1 MIALGLSLRLSALAV
16 TALAL
21 ADPSEAYDRGRTA
34 FLRAEYQRAITTL
47 EPLLYPELRLESED
61 EVVQAHR
68 ILGVSY
74 LFENQP
80 DHARSEFRK
89 LLELAPD
96 FRFDPLLDP
105 PRVVDFFNQVVREQ
119 QDELG
124 DIESRLKKREAELAR
139 RSSQV
144 LERRIERRSF
154 LINFVPF
161 GAGQFQNQQRR
172 KAWVFFATEAALA
185 ATSIAAFVTNFSLYG
200 VRPIRPCLDP
210 PTTNPS
216 GTPWVC
222 PSRPDRPFGRE
233 LLSNPDAGADGQWNP
248 VLRGRHLGRRRCD
261 SQLPERGSDRRN
273 PGRPPAA
280 RTGVL
285 DAFAW
290 ATLAGWCRSAARA
303 ALDAPLANAP
313 RPRRPLDIDLLIGD
327 PTSHG
332 DVADAGSRKRG
343 EGLSHLQEDH
353 VARPFRR
360 G

>member
-1 MIALGLSLRLSALAV
+1 MIALGLSLPLSALAV
-16 TALAL
+16 TAFAL
-21 ADPSEAYDRGRTA
+21 ADPSEAYERGRTA
-34 FLRAEYQRAITTL
+34 FFRGEYQRAITTL

-80 DHARSEFRK
+80 DHAKSEFRK

-105 PRVVDFFNQVVREQ
+105 PRVVDFFNQVVKEQ

-172 KAWVFFATEAALA
+172 KGWMFFGTEAALA

-210 PTTNPS
+210 PITNPS
-216 GTPWVC
+216 GAPWVC
-222 PSRPDRPFGRE
+222 PPSRIDHSGEDFSRTLTRVQMASGTLFFAVAIWGVI
-233 LLSNPDAGADGQWNP
+233 DAIRNFQSEVPIGETLAGPQQPGP
-248 VLRGRHLGRRRCD
+248 VSLMP
-261 SQLPERGSDRRN
+261 S
-273 PGRPPAA
+273 PGRPS
-280 RTGVL
+280 RVG
-285 DAFAW
+285 
-290 ATLAGWCRSAARA
+290 AGPRPGRPWMLPS
-303 ALDAPLANAP
+303 LTPLAQGA
-313 RPRRPLDIDLLIGD
+313 LL
-327 PTSHG
+327 T
-332 DVADAGSRKRG
+332 
-343 EGLSHLQEDH
+343 LT
-353 VARPFRR
+353 F
-360 G
+360 